1 MSTPQRP
8 ARPARPLVELV
19 VESTEWL
26 SPHLVR
32 VVAGGSGFAQFTDNG
47 STDHYVKIQFEDV
60 TRTYTLRWV
69 DAAAQRL
76 AIDFVVHGDQGL
88 AGPWAA
94 SAQAGDV
101 LRFSGPGGAWSPD
114 PAVDWHLFAGDSS
127 ALPAIGSAIDAL
139 PADAHGVAHLAVED
153 SAEVID
159 LPAPEGIELRWLF
172 HSPAGRDPSLLA
184 TSIASTPWP
193 EGRVGVFAHGER
205 ESMKAIRAL
214 LRERSVPREDISLS
228 GYWAH
233 GRTEDRFQAEK
244 REPIGKIED

>member
-1 MSTPQRP
+1 MLHHQPAARWPGAIDGHWLYGGMSTPQCP

-88 AGPWAA
+88 E
-94 SAQAGDV
+94 
-101 LRFSGPGGAWSPD
+101 
-114 PAVDWHLFAGDSS
+114 
-127 ALPAIGSAIDAL
+127 IGR
-139 PADAHGVAHLAVED
+139 AHV
-153 SAEVID
+153 
-159 LPAPEGIELRWLF
+159 
-172 HSPAGRDPSLLA
+172 
-184 TSIASTPWP
+184 
-193 EGRVGVFAHGER
+193 
-205 ESMKAIRAL
+205 
-214 LRERSVPREDISLS
+214 
-228 GYWAH
+228 
-233 GRTEDRFQAEK
+233 
-244 REPIGKIED
+244 